1 MTLEQP
7 VFAPLFKFH
16 LSEVLHPHDEAA
28 VNFLKCVTAAL
39 ENLVARFMAV
49 CALRVSKDLVK

>member
-1 MTLEQP
+1 M
-7 VFAPLFKFH
+7 FAALLKFH
-16 LSEVLHPHDEAA
+16 LSEVLHPHDEAT

-49 CALRVSKDLVK
+49 CALKASIDVVKCPCSFS